1 MNLFTNTNTYFQLT
15 NMLLNKLV
23 WRVGKHY
30 GGTKNEWNIVIK
42 TYLMCKIVFLKIILK
57 FYYYCRNIISQGDW
71 ILFKKRNY
79 ELGNAL
85 LMKLEIIKV
94 PLLSIK

>member
-30 GGTKNEWNIVIK
+30 GGTKNE
-42 TYLMCKIVFLKIILK
+42 
-57 FYYYCRNIISQGDW
+57 
-71 ILFKKRNY
+71 
-79 ELGNAL
+79 
-85 LMKLEIIKV
+85 
-94 PLLSIK
+94 